1 MPNVDFL
8 AAIIDHVAHPIF
20 VKDRQF
26 RWVLLNRALC
36 EMVGYPREELLG
48 KTDYDFF
55 PRAEADFFRQK
66 DIEMFTTGSQVTI
79 DEEPITD
86 AAGRRHVLATT
97 KVPLRAESGEV
108 THLVGIVHDITR
120 LKAAEEALRLA
131 NEELELRVCERT
143 AALEAAQAELVRK
156 ERMAVLG
163 QLAGSLAHEIRNPLA
178 AINNA
183 ASVLEKTVGRALDP
197 AEEMMIPIIFQEV
210 RKANRIIT
218 GLVDYARMRP
228 AVRRAAGLLAIVEQ
242 ALLWQTVPD
251 GVRVEV
257 ALGTPPAVLVDPE
270 QTLSAISN
278 LAHNA
283 LEAMPDGGTLTLRA
297 RQDGKEVVL
306 SITDTGSGIP
316 RAMRGRLFQPLETTK
331 KPGLGLGLTTT
342 RALIENQGGSITW
355 ESLSGAGTRFDV
367 RLPVAPE
374 APAQGADPRI
384 DPA

>member
-26 RWVLLNRALC
+26 RWVLLNRACC

-86 AAGRRHVLATT
+86 AAGQRHVLATT

-120 LKAAEEALRLA
+120 LKAAEDALRLA
-131 NEELELRVCERT
+131 NEGLELRVRERT
-143 AALEAAQAELVRK
+143 AALEAAQAELVQK
-156 ERMAVLG
+156 ERLAVLG

-178 AINNA
+178 AISNA
-183 ASVLEKTVGRALDP
+183 ASLLAKTLGRALDP

-210 RKANRIIT
+210 RKADRIIT
-218 GLVDYARMRP
+218 GLIDYARMSP
-228 AVRRAAGLLAIVEQ
+228 AVRRAAGLLPIVEQ
-242 ALLWQTVPD
+242 ALLCQAVPD

-257 ALGTPPAVLVDPE
+257 ALGTLPAVLVDPE

-278 LAHNA
+278 LMHNA

-297 RQDGKEVVL
+297 RQDREEVVL
-306 SITDTGSGIP
+306 SISDTGNGIP

-331 KPGLGLGLTTT
+331 TPGLGLGLTTT
-342 RALIENQGGSITW
+342 RALIENQGGSIAW

-374 APAQGADPRI
+374 PPAPGADPPV